1 MSFPISALGEEH
13 EGGMQ
18 VPRRVGVLRAEDV
31 LAERRPL
38 QSGEYSPGELH
49 VRFGDPLRNYTGK
62 VHATSQHDSFARC
75 WLEGRRFDYH
85 FNVCA
90 AH

>member
-1 MSFPISALGEEH
+1 
-13 EGGMQ
+13 MQ

-38 QSGEYSPGELH
+38 QSGECSPGELH
-49 VRFGDPLRNYTGK
+49 VRFGDPLRNYMGK
-62 VHATSQHDSFARC
+62 IHASSQHDSFLC
-75 WLEGRRFDYH
+75 PLEGRFDYH
-85 FNVCA
+85 FNVCV